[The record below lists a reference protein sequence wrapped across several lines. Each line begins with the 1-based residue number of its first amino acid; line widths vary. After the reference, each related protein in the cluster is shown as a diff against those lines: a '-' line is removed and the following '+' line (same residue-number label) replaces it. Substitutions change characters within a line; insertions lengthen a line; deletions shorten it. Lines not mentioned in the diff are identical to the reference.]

1 MYKKCYVKRLQGNKY
16 LIHLWEDE
24 GYKKLEWVYPA
35 FKECHEADATHIGL
49 NGEALRRTLKWK
61 NEDSGLHF
69 NDMTPHKRFLIEK
82 YGTNDEVS
90 TTHREMFFDIETEM
104 GDALTV
110 EYIQSAP
117 KKVTSIAWYDKQ
129 VDEWG
134 ILILDTKNQLEH
146 TKARNKEIT
155 PVKSEQELLA

>member
-1 MYKKCYVKRLQGNKY
+1 MYKKCYAKRLQGNKY

-69 NDMTPHKRFLIEK
+69 HDMTPHKRFLIEK

-90 TTHREMFFDIETEM
+90 TTHREMFFDIETEVSSHEDSM
-104 GDALTV
+104 
-110 EYIQSAP
+110 P
-117 KKVTSIAWYDKQ
+117 KIKISLLHLFNITTS
-129 VDEWG
+129 
-134 ILILDTKNQLEH
+134 H
-146 TKARNKEIT
+146 
-155 PVKSEQELLA
+155 